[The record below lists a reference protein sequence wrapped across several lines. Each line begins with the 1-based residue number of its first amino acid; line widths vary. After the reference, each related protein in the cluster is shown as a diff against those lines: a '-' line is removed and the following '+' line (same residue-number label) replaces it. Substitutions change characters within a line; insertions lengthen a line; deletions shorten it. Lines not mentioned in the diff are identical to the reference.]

1 MRKTSHFIEAR
12 RAVDTGVDAEE
23 ATPKRKQPVY
33 PTTGKPI
40 HPNSLKNLEAHK
52 APPFPPGTSGNPG
65 GLPGTDLAA
74 KYAREFFER
83 HPRGITKAM
92 IEELKGL
99 NGYSW
104 TQLADRAYGRVVE
117 KHQIASVGLSLR
129 DVLEARKR
137 AGK

>member
-1 MRKTSHFIEAR
+1 MRKTTAHIIEQR
-12 RAVDTGVDAEE
+12 KTVDTEGV
-23 ATPKRKQPVY
+23 TPKQPIN
-33 PTTGKPI
+33 PQTGKPC
-40 HPNSLKNLEAHK
+40 HPNSLANLRPARPWAKGE
-52 APPFPPGTSGNPG
+52 SGNPG